1 MSCGTG
7 AALEGLTEQRVS
19 PMSHEERCVSETIPL
34 ARSAGPW
41 AGSSQ
46 PNAVSRRVQAEMQ
59 ATIRQLAATDR
70 HVRAHEQ
77 AHLAAA
83 GPYAIG
89 GPSYS
94 YAMGPDGHRYAVGGE
109 VSLDTSP
116 DPSDPEAT
124 IEKAKVIQ
132 AAANAPVDPSTQDR
146 MVAAQAAQ
154 MEAAAELQMFAQ
166 QQHVQPAYL
175 QREKPVTGRLI
186 DVEL

>member
-1 MSCGTG
+1 MAGTISIAPSAG
-7 AALEGLTEQRVS
+7 SLTPTTSQPHGISKQENAAKLAT
-19 PMSHEERCVSETIPL
+19 L
-34 ARSAGPW
+34 AR
-41 AGSSQ
+41 
-46 PNAVSRRVQAEMQ
+46 
-59 ATIRQLAATDR
+59 LAATDR

-132 AAANAPVDPSTQDR
+132 AAANA
-146 MVAAQAAQ
+146 
-154 MEAAAELQMFAQ
+154 
-166 QQHVQPAYL
+166 
-175 QREKPVTGRLI
+175 
-186 DVEL
+186 